1 MTRTKS
7 IQQVMSWGRKVLL
20 FYLFTLLPLNHAV
33 AQSPSWVKKAAGA
46 VFTLKTF
53 DADGQLLASSNGFFI
68 DENGEAVSS
77 FTPFKN
83 AQRAVIID
91 TQGKEWPVESI
102 IGANDMYDV
111 AKFQVTVKKPT
122 ALKVAQSAVTTGTS
136 LWLMP
141 YSVKKTDCIQ
151 GTVTQAEQFQN
162 AYTYYTL
169 QMKADEQHAGCPVL
183 NEAGEV
189 IGMLQPAAGE
199 QGKSAYAIGATFLAD
214 IKASG
219 LSFNDTALRSTQIAK
234 ALPKNYEDAVLSL
247 YVATSFMDAN
257 EYSDYVNRFIEKFPK
272 ATDGYIYRARMSAGE
287 GNFDSADADMKQA
300 IKVAEKKDDAH
311 YQYAQMMYQKAIMQD
326 EQPYESWNLERA
338 LEESKEA
345 YAANP
350 QPVYRQQQAQI
361 LYAQEKYDEACNIY
375 LELTKSDLQAAE
387 MYFAASQCKLQQGD
401 KKAAVMLLDSAV
413 NQFTR
418 PYIKTVAPYLRI
430 RAQLSMEI
438 RRFQQAI
445 NDMNDVVALIPGNPE
460 LWAEKASYELRVNL
474 VDQALES
481 ATACLRLDPE
491 GSDGYLMAG
500 IAQCQKGNKEE
511 GLKNL
516 QKAKELGNDQA
527 QTFID
532 KFSK

>member
-1 MTRTKS
+1 MNKNMKR
-7 IQQVMSWGRKVLL
+7 IL
-20 FYLFTLLPLNHAV
+20 FILITFHLSLITSF
-33 AQSPSWVKKAAGA
+33 AQNPSWVKKAANA

-53 DADGQLLASSNGFFI
+53 GADGQLLASANGFFI
-68 DENGEAVSS
+68 NENGEAVSP

-83 AQRAVIID
+83 AQRAVVID

-122 ALKVAQSAVTTGTS
+122 TLTVAQTAATTGTT
-136 LWLMP
+136 LWLLP
-141 YSVKKTDCIQ
+141 YSAKKVPTCEQ
-151 GTVTQAEQFQN
+151 GTVSQAEQFQS

-169 QMKADEQHAGCPVL
+169 QMQADDQHSGCPVL

-189 IGMLQPAAGE
+189 IGMLQPAAGGQE
-199 QGKSAYAIGATFLAD
+199 PSAYAVGANFAAD
-214 IKASG
+214 IKTTG
-219 LSFNDTALRSTQIAK
+219 LSFNDMALRSTQIAK
-234 ALPKNYEDAVLSL
+234 AVPNNYDDAVLSL
-247 YVATSFMDAN
+247 YVALSFMNAN
-257 EYSDYVNRFIEKFPK
+257 EYSEYINRFIAKFPN
-272 ATDGYIYRARMSAGE
+272 ATDGYIYRARQSASE

-300 IKVAEKKDDAH
+300 VKVAEKKDDAH
-311 YQYAQMMYQKAIMQD
+311 YQYAQMIYQKAILQD
-326 EQPYESWNLERA
+326 NQPYEPWSLERA

-361 LYAQEKYDEACNIY
+361 LYAQQKYAEACNIY
-375 LELTKSDLQAAE
+375 LELTKSNLQAAE
-387 MYFAASQCKLQQGD
+387 MYYAASQCKVQMDD
-401 KKAAVMLLDSAV
+401 KKSAVLLLDSAV
-413 NQFTR
+413 NQFTK
-418 PYIKTVAPYLRI
+418 PYTRTVAPYLRV

-438 RRFQQAI
+438 KRFQQAI
-445 NDMNDVVALIPGNPE
+445 NDMNDLVALIPGNPE
-460 LWAEKASYELRVNL
+460 LWAEKASYEIRVNL
-474 VDQALES
+474 IDQALES
-481 ATACLRLDPE
+481 AAECLRLNPK
-491 GSDGYLMAG
+491 GSDGYLMSG

>member
-1 MTRTKS
+1 MKKTIIS
-7 IQQVMSWGRKVLL
+7 LMLL
-20 FYLFTLLPLNHAV
+20 TMAATLS
-33 AQSPSWVKKAAGA
+33 AQNPSWAKKAANA

-53 DADGQLLASSNGFFI
+53 NADGQLLTSANGFFI

-83 AQRAVIID
+83 AQRAVVID
-91 TQGKEWPVESI
+91 AQGKEWPVESI

-122 ALKVAQSAVTTGTS
+122 ALTVAPTAAQTGTT
-136 LWLMP
+136 LWLLP
-141 YSVKKTDCIQ
+141 YSAKKVPTCEQ
-151 GTVTQAEQFQN
+151 GTVTQAEQFQE

-169 QMKADEQHAGCPVL
+169 NMTANDQHAGCPVL

-189 IGMLQPAAGE
+189 IGMIQPAAGE
-199 QGKSAYAIGATFLAD
+199 QGQTAYAVGATFLAD
-214 IKASG
+214 IKATG
-219 LSFNDTALRSTQIAK
+219 LSFNDMTLRSTQIAK
-234 ALPKNYEDAVLSL
+234 AVPNKYDDALLSL
-247 YVATSFMDAN
+247 YVSVSYMNID
-257 EYSDYVNRFIEKFPK
+257 EYKDYINRFIEKFPN
-272 ATDGYIYRARMSAGE
+272 ATDGYIYRARQSASE
-287 GNFDSADADMKQA
+287 GNFESADADIKQA

-311 YQYAQMMYQKAIMQD
+311 YQYAQMMFQKAITED
-326 EQPYESWNLERA
+326 DQPYEGWNLEHA
-338 LEESKEA
+338 LEESKAA

-361 LYAQEKYDEACNIY
+361 LFAQQKYDEACNIY
-375 LELTKSDLQAAE
+375 LELTKSELPTAE
-387 MYFAASQCKLQQGD
+387 MYYAASQCKLQNND

-418 PYIKTVAPYLRI
+418 PYIKTVAPYLRV

-445 NDMNDVVALIPGNPE
+445 NDMNDVVALIPSNPE

-474 VDQALES
+474 TDQALVS
-481 ATACLRLDPE
+481 ATECMRLDPE

-500 IAQCQKGNKEE
+500 IAQCQKGNHEE

-527 QTFID
+527 QMFID
-532 KFSK
+532 KYSK

>member
-1 MTRTKS
+1 MKKTIISLMLLMTAATIS
-7 IQQVMSWGRKVLL
+7 
-20 FYLFTLLPLNHAV
+20 
-33 AQSPSWVKKAAGA
+33 AQGPSWVKKAANA

-53 DADGQLLASSNGFFI
+53 GADGQLLASANGFYI
-68 DENGEAVSS
+68 DENGEAISS

-83 AQRAVIID
+83 ALRAVVID

-111 AKFQVTVKKPT
+111 AKFQVSAKKPT
-122 ALKVAQSAVTTGTS
+122 TLAVAKTAATTGTP
-136 LWLMP
+136 LWLLP
-141 YSVKKTDCIQ
+141 YSAKKVPVCEQ
-151 GTVTQAEQFQN
+151 GTVSQAEQFQDI
-162 AYTYYTL
+162 YTYYTL
-169 QMKADEQHAGCPVL
+169 NLKANDQHAGCPVL

-189 IGMLQPAAGE
+189 VGMMQPAAGA
-199 QGKSAYAIGATFLAD
+199 QGQSAYAVSANFVTD
-214 IKASG
+214 IKATG
-219 LSFNDTALRSTQIAK
+219 LSFNDMALRTTQIAK
-234 ALPKNYEDAVLSL
+234 ALPNKYEDALLSM
-247 YVATSFMDAN
+247 YIAASFMEIN
-257 EYSDYVNRFIEKFPK
+257 EYKDYINRFIEKFPNV
-272 ATDGYIYRARMSAGE
+272 TDGYIYRARLSAGE
-287 GNFDSADADMKQA
+287 GNFNSADADMKQA
-300 IKVAEKKDDAH
+300 IKMSDKKDDAH
-311 YQYAQMMYQKAIMQD
+311 YQFAQMMYQKAIMED
-326 EQPYESWNLERA
+326 DHPYEGWNLDRA

-361 LYAQEKYDEACNIY
+361 LYAQQKYDEACNIY
-375 LELTKSDLQAAE
+375 LELTKSDLQTAE
-387 MYFAASQCKLQQGD
+387 MYYSASQCKLQQND

-418 PYIKTVAPYLRI
+418 PYIKTTAPYLRI

-445 NDMNDVVALIPGNPE
+445 NDMNDVVALIPTNPE

-474 VDQALES
+474 IDQALES
-481 ATACLRLDPE
+481 ATECMRLAPE
-491 GSDGYLMAG
+491 DSDGYLMSG
-500 IAQCQKGNKEE
+500 IALCQKGDKEQ

-532 KFSK
+532 KYSK